1 MEKENVKRVRLLRI
15 WEILKQE
22 SDEDHPMSSLVL
34 LSKLK
39 EGGIEC
45 DRRTLYSDIKV
56 LNDFGYEIL
65 CNRSTTNEYF
75 VVDRDFDIPEIHILM
90 DAVQAASFITEK
102 KTEELVDKIARLAG
116 SQRAEVLKQNIVN
129 FNSTKGTNEGIYYS
143 VSEIASAINTH
154 KKVKFVYF
162 DYNDQHKR
170 VYRKDG
176 LFYLVNPVATVFAD
190 DKYYLVCYDD
200 KHGNLASYRV
210 DRMENVAMTEEEI
223 TETEESKRFDVI
235 RHRKQLFGMYVGET
249 ERVGFEADRSILDPI
264 FDRFGDSIKIASAG
278 VEKIHFWAEV
288 QLSPMFFSWCC
299 TFGKKLKIISP
310 QRIADQYVEFL
321 SDSINSYKKDQGGD

>member
-22 SDEDHPMSSLVL
+22 SDEEHPMSSLVL

-65 CNRSTTNEYF
+65 CNRSTTNEYY
-75 VVDRDFDIPEIHILM
+75 VVDREFDIPEIHILM

-102 KTEELVDKIARLAG
+102 KTEELVDKIAHLAG
-116 SQRAEVLKQNIVN
+116 SQRAEVLKQNIVK
-129 FNSTKGTNEGIYYS
+129 FNSTKGTNEHIYYS
-143 VSEIASAINTH
+143 VSEIATAINNH
-154 KKVKFVYF
+154 KKVTFVYF
-162 DYNDQHKR
+162 DYDEKHKK
-170 VYRKDG
+170 VYRKEG
-176 LFYLVNPVATVFAD
+176 LKYLVNPVATVFAE

-210 DRMENVAMTEEEI
+210 DRMESVSATEEDI
-223 TETEESKRFDVI
+223 TETEVSKKFDVS
-235 RHRKQLFGMYVGET
+235 RHKTQAFGMFAGET
-249 ERVGFEADRSILDPI
+249 ETVRFEADKSIL
-264 FDRFGDSIKIASAG
+264 
-278 VEKIHFWAEV
+278 EKI
-288 QLSPMFFSWCC
+288 
-299 TFGKKLKIISP
+299 LK
-310 QRIADQYVEFL
+310 
-321 SDSINSYKKDQGGD
+321 

>member
-22 SDEDHPMSSLVL
+22 SDEEHPMSSLVL

-65 CNRSTTNEYF
+65 CNRSTTNEYY
-75 VVDRDFDIPEIHILM
+75 VVDREFDIPEIHILM

-102 KTEELVDKIARLAG
+102 KTEELVDKIAHLAG
-116 SQRAEVLKQNIVN
+116 SQRAEVLKQNIVK
-129 FNSTKGTNEGIYYS
+129 FNSTKGTNEHIYYS
-143 VSEIASAINTH
+143 VSEIATAINNH
-154 KKVKFVYF
+154 KKLTFVYF
-162 DYNDQHKR
+162 DYNEKHKK
-170 VYRKDG
+170 VYRKEG
-176 LFYLVNPVATVFAD
+176 LKYLVNPVATVFAD

-210 DRMENVAMTEEEI
+210 DRMENVNETEEDI
-223 TETEESKRFDVI
+223 TETKASKKFDVS
-235 RHRKQLFGMYVGET
+235 RHKAQAFGMFAGET
-249 ERVGFEADRSILDPI
+249 ETVRFEADKSILDPI
-264 FDRFGDSIKIASAG
+264 YDVFGDDIKIVNIGDNKVIFS
-278 VEKIHFWAEV
+278 AEV
-288 QLSPMFFSWCC
+288 QLSPMFYSWCS
-299 TFGKKLKIISP
+299 TFGKKLTIKGPEKIIKNYT
-310 QRIADQYVEFL
+310 DFL
-321 SDSINSYKKDQGGD
+321 TDSLEIYIKKRR

>member
-22 SDEDHPMSSLVL
+22 TDEDHPMSSLVL
-34 LSKLK
+34 LEKLK

-65 CNRSTTNEYF
+65 CNRKTTNEYY

-90 DAVQAASFITEK
+90 DAVQAASFITER
-102 KTEELVDKIARLAG
+102 KTEDLVDKIANLAG
-116 SQRAEVLKQNIVN
+116 SQRAEVMKQNIVK
-129 FNSTKGTNEGIYYS
+129 FNTTKGSNENIYYS
-143 VSEIASAINTH
+143 VNELATAINNRKKVTFQYFDYDEKH
-154 KKVKFVYF
+154 KKV
-162 DYNDQHKR
+162 
-170 VYRKDG
+170 YRKEG
-176 LFYLVNPVATVFAD
+176 LNYLVNPVATVFSD

-210 DRMENVAMTEEEI
+210 DRMENVAI
-223 TETEESKRFDVI
+223 TGEDINETKESKKFDVG
-235 RHRKQLFGMYVGET
+235 RHRTQAFGMYAGET
-249 ERVGFEADRSILDPI
+249 EAVRFEADKSILDPI
-264 FDRFGDSIKIASAG
+264 FDAFGEDVKIISIGDNKVTFS
-278 VEKIHFWAEV
+278 AEV

-299 TFGKKLKIISP
+299 TFGNRLRITSPHEIVEKFKI
-310 QRIADQYVEFL
+310 FL
-321 SDSINSYKKDQGGD
+321 NQITENYE